1 MMGLFAA
8 LHESVLSLTL
18 PSPEAWG
25 WKVSY
30 MRRNALTLIFWLCS
44 TVLPYAQQPPTN
56 VPIIGWLGPAT
67 TESYSQPGAG
77 NPGPHL
83 MRASLA
89 RHGLIDG
96 KNVRLDMRLAEGKLD
111 RLPGLA
117 EALVREGATVILA
130 FGEEAGR
137 AVQGATKT
145 IPIVCVGDD
154 LVNSGLAASLAKPGS
169 NMTGVSI
176 LATELDAKKI
186 EVLKEL
192 LPGAKRFG
200 ILNDPT
206 TSGQARPQKMA
217 ETARYVGIELQTID
231 IHGPGDLEAAF
242 RALRAGGAEGVNIV
256 ASAMLNAL
264 RKRVGELS
272 LATKIPAIC
281 QFRGAVEA
289 GCLASYGITIADL
302 YALSADQLAR
312 LLRGATPADL
322 PVIQPDKFELV
333 ISLKTAKALGLT
345 VPPMLLARADEV
357 IE

>member
-1 MMGLFAA
+1 
-8 LHESVLSLTL
+8 
-18 PSPEAWG
+18 
-25 WKVSY
+25 
-30 MRRNALTLIFWLCS
+30 
-44 TVLPYAQQPPTN
+44 
-56 VPIIGWLGPAT
+56 
-67 TESYSQPGAG
+67 
-77 NPGPHL
+77 
-83 MRASLA
+83 
-89 RHGLIDG
+89 
-96 KNVRLDMRLAEGKLD
+96 
-111 RLPGLA
+111 
-117 EALVREGATVILA
+117 VILA

-312 LLRGATPADL
+312 LLRGAAPADL

-345 VPPMLLARADEV
+345 VAPMLLGRADEV